1 MVRGTDE
8 LEVARR
14 ETHFASMTG
23 WSYGSDD
30 LIMIVPELT
39 GLSRIEP

>member
-8 LEVARR
+8 LETAR